1 MNPQAE
7 SNGRAEQYQQSYATA
22 LRLLARREHSELEL
36 RNKLAA
42 RSVPDE
48 IIAAVQDELREA
60 GLLSNRRFVEVY
72 VRGRF
77 ERGYGPARIQAELYE
92 RGIDSELMAQPLEAL
107 SQSWIDSAVR
117 QRHKRFGHDL
127 PEDYRERSRQMRFL
141 QHRGFT
147 GKQIRAA
154 FDPR

>member
-1 MNPQAE
+1 LNPQAE
-7 SNGRAEQYQQSYATA
+7 SADRAELYQQSYATA

-48 IIAAVQDELREA
+48 IITAVQDELRDE
-60 GLLSNRRFVEVY
+60 GLLSNRRFVEAY

-107 SQSWIDSAVR
+107 SQSWVDSAVR

-127 PEDYRERSRQMRFL
+127 PKDYRERSRQMRFL

-147 GKQIRAA
+147 GEQIRAA